1 MGETPG
7 SGEGTMTADQPDLER
22 GKRVADELRNL
33 RRDGILVTAAEQG
46 LITELACQMPEC
58 LCPEELGDRR
68 RFDPLPDPASD
79 WVPTPDH
86 YRVLKKDGGHLTL
99 DNVRLAHRLCN
110 SVDYA
115 KSVGRS
121 TEKERARVEAARVV
135 AIAHMDSPD
144 SAFVKLGEGERI
156 ASIGL
161 RRGMCF
167 GTCPAYEVVLHHDG
181 SATWHGDAYV
191 DRIGDHAGQFQVSD
205 FERLAAL
212 VERVGFF
219 TWHDEYTQPVTDL
232 PTYFLTVTTT
242 ETSKSVV
249 QYATDDPPDFWVL
262 ASLIDHVAGYATWRP
277 GGPQDELREAEAE
290 AAQDAWEADL

>member
-1 MGETPG
+1 
-7 SGEGTMTADQPDLER
+7 MTSEQPDLYR
-22 GKRVADELRNL
+22 GKRVASELRRL

-58 LCPEELGDRR
+58 LCPEELGGRH
-68 RFDPLPDPASD
+68 RFDPLPVPMSD

-115 KSVGRS
+115 KSIGRS
-121 TEKERARVEAARVV
+121 TEKDRARVEAGRRA
-135 AIAHMDSPD
+135 AIAHADSSE
-144 SAFVKLGEGERI
+144 SAFVGLGDGERM
-156 ASIGL
+156 ASIEV

-167 GTCPAYEVVLHHDG
+167 GPCPAYEVVLHQDG
-181 SATWHGDAYV
+181 SATWRGEAYV
-191 DRIGDHAGQFQVSD
+191 DRIGDHAGQFDVSD

-219 TWHDEYTQPVTDL
+219 SWQDEYTQPVTDL
-232 PTYFLTVTTT
+232 PTYVLAVTTT
-242 ETSKSVV
+242 ERSKSVV
-249 QYATDDPPDFWVL
+249 QYATDDPPNFWVL
-262 ASLIDHVAGYATWRP
+262 ASLVDHIAGHATWRP
-277 GGPQDELREAEAE
+277 GGPQDGLRRAGEE
-290 AAQDAWEADL
+290 AAQDAWESDL